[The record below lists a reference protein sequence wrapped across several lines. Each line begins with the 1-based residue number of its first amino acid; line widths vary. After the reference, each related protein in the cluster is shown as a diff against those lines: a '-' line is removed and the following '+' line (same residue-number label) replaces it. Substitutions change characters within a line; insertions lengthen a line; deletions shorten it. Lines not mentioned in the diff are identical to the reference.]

1 MNICPKMSMMRFYST
16 NFLALLLF
24 LFCNDGSAG
33 NNTSSQ
39 LLSLMDIITT
49 DSIVMHDLQNL
60 SQEISTKNAIQVQ
73 VSLVNEK
80 KVARYL
86 QLGNKGDVIVTSY
99 KNLCLDLASQ
109 GLASS
114 FESAKILKKDIYC
127 IGLSSPQRVMILLPE
142 EYPSSTQEAIYD
154 IAKRINAKMHIVG
167 KYENVYQSVMK
178 YVQSQT
184 AVCSFRST
192 FANLN
197 IEDVTLQKIDEGI
210 QYYACPLIGL
220 HKNTYKVLMK
230 HYEAQHN
237 S

>member
-1 MNICPKMSMMRFYST
+1 MTICPKMSMMRFYST
-16 NFLALLLF
+16 NILALLLF
-24 LFCNDGSAG
+24 LFYNDCFANNNGSFYKP
-33 NNTSSQ
+33 
-39 LLSLMDIITT
+39 SLMSVITT
-49 DSIVMHDLQNL
+49 DSSIIYALQNL
-60 SQEISTKNAIQVQ
+60 TQEISTKNSTQVQ
-73 VSLVNEK
+73 ISLVDEK

-99 KNLCLDLASQ
+99 KDLCVDLASK

-114 FESAKILKKDIYC
+114 FESAKILKENIYC

-142 EYPSSTQEAIYD
+142 EYPSSTEEQIYD
-154 IAKRINAKMHIVG
+154 IAKKINAKMHIVS
-167 KYENVYQSVMK
+167 KYENVYQSVME
-178 YVQSQT
+178 YIQSQT
-184 AVCSFRST
+184 AVCSFHST

-197 IEDVTLQKIDEGI
+197 IADTMLQKIDEGI

-220 HKNTYKVLMK
+220 HNDTYKVLIK